1 MLVSDTEEGWGV
13 RRMTYRPDST
23 DVLLISR
30 MRANPRATITT
41 LSRLTGLARATVQ
54 ARLRRLEAERVI
66 TGYGPDLDP
75 AASGYGVV
83 AFTTLSIV
91 QGHHDD
97 VVERL
102 AQIPE
107 VLEVHVVTGS
117 GDLLCRVGAQGND
130 HLHELL
136 QVIVAMPEVGRAET
150 QLALS
155 TPVSRSIADL
165 VAAGAAA
172 NAG

>member
-1 MLVSDTEEGWGV
+1 MQVPGTESEVGVVRVS
-13 RRMTYRPDST
+13 YRLDRT
-23 DVLLISR
+23 DVLLVAR
-30 MRANPRATITT
+30 MRANPRATITM
-41 LSRLTGLARATVQ
+41 LSRLTGLARATVHT
-54 ARLRRLEAERVI
+54 RLQRLEAEGVI

-75 AASGYGVV
+75 VASGYGVV

-97 VVERL
+97 VVARL
-102 AQIPE
+102 AEIPE

-117 GDLLCRVGAQGND
+117 GDLLCRLGARSND

-136 QVIVAMPEVGRAET
+136 QGIVARPEVGRAET

-155 TPVSRSIADL
+155 TPVSRTVADL
-165 VAAGAAA
+165 VASSY
-172 NAG
+172 